1 MRAFM
6 SVMVV
11 IAAGCDSPRQISA
24 SMDADITAELA
35 CDASLSLL
43 AESKPAPDV
52 SDKCDNCNGTGKI
65 GDGKIVMQCPECGG
79 TGKKKK

>member
-11 IAAGCDSPRQISA
+11 IASGCEAPLQLSPSVDA
-24 SMDADITAELA
+24 SITAELA
-35 CDASLSLL
+35 CEASFAILS
-43 AESKPAPDV
+43 SRAPDAPA

-65 GDGKIVMQCPECGG
+65 GDGKIVLECPACGG